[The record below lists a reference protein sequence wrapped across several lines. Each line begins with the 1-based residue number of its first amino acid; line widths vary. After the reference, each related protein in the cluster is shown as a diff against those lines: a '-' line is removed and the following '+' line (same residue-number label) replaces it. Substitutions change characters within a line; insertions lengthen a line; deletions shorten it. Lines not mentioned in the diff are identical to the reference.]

1 VPPDDERPPAP
12 DATAVLHLDELTEH
26 LPAAPD
32 EPVGDVVLG
41 VPPGTWILLARNGPL
56 AGTQFALEGELTLV
70 GRSPDADITL
80 NDVTVS
86 RHHVEFVHGDD
97 SHGASQVTV
106 RDLGSLNGTYL
117 NGERITTATL
127 SHQDTVQIGRFRLVA
142 MTTGPAAPG
151 QRPTVPVAGRSRA
164 EATPQVHEERPQ
176 WNLPRPLAKLIRT
189 LLSPFR

>member
-1 VPPDDERPPAP
+1 MPTDDERPPAP
-12 DATAVLHLDELTEH
+12 DATAVLRLDELAEH
-26 LPAAPD
+26 LPPS
-32 EPVGDVVLG
+32 EPVGDVVVG

-56 AGTQFALEGELTLV
+56 AGTQFALDGEVTLA
-70 GRSPDADITL
+70 GRSSDADITL

-86 RHHVEFVHGDD
+86 RHHVEFVRGDD
-97 SHGASQVTV
+97 QVTV

-151 QRPTVPVAGRSRA
+151 QRPTVPVTGRSRA
-164 EATPQVHEERPQ
+164 ESGTPVHEERPQ
-176 WNLPRPLAKLIRT
+176 WNLPRPLARLIRA
-189 LLSPFR
+189 LLSPFRSR